1 MQLTPDILAGSLFA
15 LSGSALYAFSVVA
28 YRSQS
33 QEIRPLWIASVK
45 MWVALGLM
53 SLLVILPLGISPFA
67 VPYESTVF
75 LIASVLLGAVV
86 GDTLYLVS
94 QERIGVSYA
103 FPIAMSF
110 PILTYFLTIAFL
122 GESLILSRLVGVII
136 AVSGIIVLSR
146 EQENNEEEKD
156 QSHRFDWI
164 GVSLAIITAVLYAVG
179 TTVLQI
185 GVTDVEP
192 VAATFIRAVVGS
204 VAFMPLVGVAVSQG
218 MPSPSKKALKIVAIA
233 GFFGMAVGSILYVSA
248 VKYAGAAITSVL
260 ASTAPLW
267 AVPVSILYLKES
279 FTKVAGFGVLATI
292 FGVVL
297 VILGI

>member
-1 MQLTPDILAGSLFA
+1 MQLTPDIIAGSIFA
-15 LSGSALYAFSVVA
+15 LLGSALYAFSVVV

-33 QEIRPLWIASVK
+33 KEIRPLWIASVK
-45 MWVALGLM
+45 MWVALGVM
-53 SLLVILPLGISPFA
+53 TLLIVLPLGIAPFA
-67 VPYESTVF
+67 VPIESTLF
-75 LIASVLLGAVV
+75 LVTSVLLGAVV

-122 GESLILSRLVGVII
+122 GEPLILSRMIGVVI
-136 AVSGIIVLSR
+136 AVSGIILISR
-146 EQENNEEEKD
+146 EQENQEEGNEP
-156 QSHRFDWI
+156 SHKFDWI
-164 GVSLAIITAVLYAVG
+164 GVSLAIATAILYAVG

-192 VAATFIRAVVGS
+192 VAATFIRTVVGS
-204 VAFMPLVGVAVSQG
+204 IAFMPMVAIAVNRG
-218 MPSPSKKALKIVAIA
+218 MPSPTRRAMKVVVLA
-233 GFFGMAVGSILYVSA
+233 GFFGMAIGSILYVSA

-267 AVPVSILYLKES
+267 AVPVSIIYLKERIS
-279 FTKVAGFGVLATI
+279 RVAVFGVLATI
-292 FGVVL
+292 AGVVL
-297 VILGI
+297 VVLGI